1 MTVDNTL
8 PPLEHQVSWLFQE
21 METAD
26 GQNIASDFRNN
37 PTLSVSEATIRF
49 EERYE
54 RSADTRGSSGMNQ
67 RIQFA
72 NQVYNAYDNGT
83 LTNQP
88 PNVQYVFNQA
98 LARGYTPQQAAG
110 IAGNLMRESSPTINP
125 YLVNPND
132 AGPGNDSVGIA
143 QWNRGRLQNLL
154 NYDPATGEVVPN
166 EFVQAGDI
174 SADGEP
180 LTAEEAE
187 EIRDEARARSAVRGS
202 SFYQPNELN
211 DLESYTYNWAI
222 HIIHPRASHLPA
234 DEIIQNSS
242 QFVTL
247 SQSGVENELSIDRV
261 TQYNVL
267 AFSREN
273 RSAVAN
279 IFEIDLI
286 EPSGFTFYNRLL
298 YAANLLG
305 IETYIKACYIL
316 ELNIRGWRNG
326 QAITIGP
333 FYWNCMAESLPM
345 QYRDGASFYQMKLYE
360 THQAAYN
367 RLEFHLLQDSGRI
380 SASTYGDF
388 LSQFND
394 IVNEQARLQV
404 RNSPGQIYPT
414 EYILQTDEQFASWT
428 FDAATGTD
436 LTTTRGISVT
446 GSGGSLDFE
455 ISQGTSITAAMSMA
469 LFHTRDF
476 RRVLTTA
483 GYALEEPADP
493 EADANELVNL
503 TQWVTYDTEV
513 LFRRFDPLIKDY
525 EKILT
530 YRSRPYIAPEIIH
543 DPLSFENLRNDARLQ
558 RRRLG
563 NIFDNGL
570 LRKRYDYVY
579 TGLNTEVINLNIEFN
594 NAFYTIQ
601 SLNSGAVRFPG
612 SVFAGVGGEAL
623 AEIDN
628 LRADAISV
636 RNRVSQLNREIE
648 RATEELREIEQGTF
662 EGPAARAISDRISEF
677 AVQRDVREAQLISLE
692 ADLDRRFD
700 ELRQQGENA
709 AVRSINQLQGTNNR
723 YITQSEVTTSGTSRI
738 PPNNFRYFI
747 VDSLATNGP
756 EHGIGETPIGAAKLG
771 AIEMNL
777 LSLGDL
783 IEIEIEIRGDPYWL
797 GSRSEFDLGGPCF
810 FLNLNFPTYP
820 DEATG
825 LMNNVG
831 DFSISG
837 VYRVTEITNYYQDG
851 AWTQVLKCFLD
862 TNTNYEGLREELI
875 QGFVQDTSNSSG
887 VRTRTPADTDG
898 DGTISEEELAA
909 FESNPSPLNPN
920 AIGAD
925 QPGGH
930 TFDPGLNADLA
941 NLLADS
947 ADSTG
952 VTIGNRSG
960 VRPFN
965 PRTGTDTAGSTSGR
979 HFEGYAMDVEL
990 YSNGRLLSVTNTADR
1005 AIIQNFTNDFLQR
1018 SRSAGYQ
1025 PSVGWANH
1033 QDRSNLYMSGT
1044 AGHFDI
1050 AAGQPNPARGGSRIS
1065 AGYWGNGSSSSG
1077 APDWL
1082 RDMY

>member
-1 MTVDNTL
+1 MTVNNSL
-8 PPLEHQVSWLFQE
+8 PPLEHQVGWLFAE
-21 METAD
+21 MGTGD
-26 GQNIASDFRNN
+26 GGNVAGTFRNN
-37 PTLSVSEATIRF
+37 PGMSVSEATIAF
-49 EERYE
+49 ENQFE
-54 RSADTRGSSGMNQ
+54 RSADTVGSSGMNQ
-67 RIQFA
+67 RINFA
-72 NQVYNAYDNGT
+72 NTVYNSYNNGT
-83 LTNQP
+83 LSSQP
-88 PNVQYVFNQA
+88 SNVQYVFNQA
-98 LARGYTPQQAAG
+98 LAQGYTPQQAAG
-110 IAGNLMRESSPTINP
+110 IVGNLQRESSPDINP

-132 AGPGNDSVGIA
+132 AGPGNDSMGIA
-143 QWNRGRLQNLL
+143 QWNRGRLANMI
-154 NYDPATGEVVPN
+154 NYDPATGAVVPN
-166 EFVQAGDI
+166 EFVQEGDI
-174 SADGEP
+174 GSDGEP

-187 EIRDEARARSAVRGS
+187 EIREEARARSAVRGT

-211 DLESYTYNWAI
+211 DLDSYTYNWAI

-234 DEIIQNSS
+234 DEIVRNSS
-242 QFVTL
+242 QFITL
-247 SQSGVENELSIDRV
+247 AQSGVENEITIDSV
-261 TQYNVL
+261 TQYNTL
-267 AFSREN
+267 TFSREN

-279 IFEIDLI
+279 LFEIELI
-286 EPSGFTFYNRLL
+286 EPAGFTMYNRLL
-298 YAANLLG
+298 YAADQLG

-326 QAITIGP
+326 QAITVGP

-345 QYRDGASFYQMKLYE
+345 QYRDGASFYSFKLYE

-388 LSQFND
+388 LSQFEE
-394 IVNEQARLQV
+394 IINEQARLQV
-404 RNSPGQIYPT
+404 RNAPGQIYPT
-414 EYILQTDEQFASWT
+414 IYKLETDDRFSSWT

-436 LTTTRGISVT
+436 LTTTRGVSVT
-446 GSGGSLDFE
+446 GSGGTLDFE

-483 GYALEEPADP
+483 GYALDEPADP
-493 EADANELVNL
+493 EADPQELINL

-543 DPLSFENLRNDARLQ
+543 DPLSFENLRNDIRLQ
-558 RRRLG
+558 RRRLA

-579 TGLNTEVINLNIEFN
+579 TGKNTEVINLNIEFN

-601 SLNSGAVRFPG
+601 SLNSGAIRFPG

-677 AVQRDVREAQLISLE
+677 AVQRAARQDQLQTLE

-709 AVRSINQLQGTNNR
+709 AVRSIDQLQGTRNR
-723 YITQSEVTTSGTSRI
+723 YITQSEVTSTGSRI
-738 PPNNFRYFI
+738 PPNTFRYYI

-783 IEIEIEIRGDPYWL
+783 LEIEIEVRGDPYWL
-797 GSRSEFDLGGPCF
+797 GSNSEFDLGGPCF

-820 DEATG
+820 DEVSG

-837 VYRVTEITNYYQDG
+837 VYRVTEVTNYYRDG

-862 TNTNYEGLREELI
+862 TNTNYQGLREELI
-875 QGFVQDTSNSSG
+875 QGYVQDSG
-887 VRTRTPADTDG
+887 NASGIRSRTPVDADG
-898 DGTISEEELAA
+898 DGTISDEELAD
-909 FESNPSPLNPN
+909 FENNPN
-920 AIGAD
+920 PLDTTAIGAD
-925 QPGGH
+925 TPGGH
-930 TFDPGLNADLA
+930 EFDPRLNANLA
-941 NLLADS
+941 NLLAAS
-947 ADSTG
+947 ADATG

-960 VRPFN
+960 VRPYN
-965 PRTGTDTAGSTSGR
+965 SETNRDSAGSSSGR
-979 HFEGYAMDVEL
+979 HVQGNAMDVEL
-990 YSNGRLLSVTNTADR
+990 YSNGRLLSVTNPADR
-1005 AIIQNFTNDFLQR
+1005 AIIQNFTSDFVER
-1018 SRSAGYQ
+1018 SRAAGYQ

-1033 QDRSNLYMSGT
+1033 TDRSNLYMGGD

-1050 AAGQPNPARGGSRIS
+1050 AAGQPNPSRRGAPIG
-1065 AGYWGNGSSSSG
+1065 AGYWGNGESSG
-1077 APDWL
+1077 GAPAWL
-1082 RDMY
+1082 AELF